1 MKRGICELSFDTGR
15 LGPYMS
21 HPVLYP
27 FRMMKNAML
36 FPLVPAGLV
45 LVGGVLLLAGP
56 WVIGLPVLV
65 AGTGE
70 LVGALW
76 RVAWD

>member
-1 MKRGICELSFDTGR
+1 
-15 LGPYMS
+15 
-21 HPVLYP
+21 
-27 FRMMKNAML
+27 MMKNAMS

-45 LVGGVLLLAGP
+45 VVGVALLLAGP
-56 WVIGLPVLV
+56 WPVGLPVLV

-70 LVGALW
+70 LIGTLW